1 MEEYK
6 KYVDNQHAPESLI
19 ADTLKKVQAE
29 EQRIAETKEKQSGA
43 RKRKVSGKKI
53 CAIGMTAVAA
63 AAALTVLV
71 QVYPAANE
79 LNYQKVEEKSFRE
92 NAMLEEDEPERTL
105 EEYEKQLG
113 MDFEKLIPDG
123 TLIKGEVE
131 GEGGSKVSLYY
142 EVGGSP
148 VEVELSDTEELAPE
162 ELMSEAS
169 RVEKREVYLGQ
180 NLKESRF
187 FAAFDM
193 ENVHVYLIASHMEKE
208 DFEEMLE
215 KILKN

>member
-19 ADTLKKVQAE
+19 ADTLRKVQAE
-29 EQRIAETKEKQSGA
+29 EQRMAETKEKQSEPKKKKVYG
-43 RKRKVSGKKI
+43 KRI

-92 NAMLEEDEPERTL
+92 NVMPEKNEPEMTL
-105 EEYEKQLG
+105 EEYEQQFG

-123 TLIKGEVE
+123 TLVKGEVE
-131 GEGGSKVSLYY
+131 GEDGSKVSLYY

-148 VEVELSDTEELAPE
+148 VEVELSATEELAPE
-162 ELMSEAS
+162 ELMAEAS

-193 ENVHVYLIASHMEKE
+193 EDVHVYMTASHMEKE